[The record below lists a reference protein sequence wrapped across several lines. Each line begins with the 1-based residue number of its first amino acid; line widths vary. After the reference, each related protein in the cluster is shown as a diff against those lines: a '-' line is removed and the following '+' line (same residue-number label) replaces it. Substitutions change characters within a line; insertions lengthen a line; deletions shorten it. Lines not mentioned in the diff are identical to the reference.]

1 MSQPSIEALI
11 EAAQRWMH
19 ADPDPRT
26 RSEVAAAIA
35 SADIR
40 LLESMFGGR
49 LQFGTAGIRGR
60 VGPGPMQMNRLLAG
74 QTAAGLARH
83 LLAAEPE
90 SRSRGVA
97 IGRDARNG
105 SADFLAEMTD
115 VLSGNG
121 IPVHVV
127 DGPAPTP
134 FVAFAL
140 RHLNCA
146 AGVVVTASHN
156 PPEDNGIKVYWGDG
170 AQIVPPTDRA
180 IANAIEDSVIDG
192 VLIPAVGIAAPI
204 RHVGPAHGD
213 SDLVA
218 AYISAAKS
226 LAGPAPPD
234 PVTLVATSLHGVGA
248 PLLGQTLQEAG
259 FGRVIQVADQEQP
272 DPEFP
277 TVSFPNPEE
286 PGALDELLAL
296 AEDRDAALALAN
308 DPDADRLALAAKRSD
323 GTWSA
328 LTGDQTGAVLS
339 EHLLHHLRGTPDL
352 LFATTVVSS
361 RLLGEMAAQA
371 GAHFSETLT
380 GFKWLCR
387 PALEHPQWRQ
397 VLIYE
402 EALGYAIGATTRD
415 KDGISA
421 AVVAADMA
429 NRLAG
434 EGRSVWDVLDDLARI
449 HGAHV
454 TANGSIRLTG
464 ADWREKLVS
473 TADRLAEDP
482 PTQLTGLDVVQQDQP
497 AGDVIR
503 LWLEDNTRVVLRPSG
518 TEPKFKY
525 YCEAIEKVI
534 TSPEAAREAA
544 RERLDRLTAEL
555 SSTIQPEP
563 PR

>member
-1 MSQPSIEALI
+1 MSHSPLDVLI
-11 EAAQRWMH
+11 AAATRWMD
-19 ADPDPRT
+19 ADPDPQT
-26 RSEVAAAIA
+26 RSEVAAVIA
-35 SADIR
+35 SADIGI
-40 LLESMFGGR
+40 LESMFGGR

-60 VGPGPMQMNRLLAG
+60 VGPGPMQMNRLLAR

-83 LLAAEPE
+83 LLVAEPE
-90 SRSRGVA
+90 SRNRGVI

-105 SADFLAEMTD
+105 SADFLAEMTN
-115 VLSGNG
+115 VLSHNG

-170 AQIVPPTDRA
+170 AQIIPPTDRA
-180 IANAIEDSVIDG
+180 IADAIEDSVTDG
-192 VLIPAVGIAAPI
+192 VLIPAVGNAAPI
-204 RHVGPAHGD
+204 RQVGPAHGD

-218 AYISAAKS
+218 AYVTAAKS
-226 LAGPAPPD
+226 LVGSAPPE

-248 PLLGQTLQEAG
+248 PLLGQTLWEAG
-259 FGRVIQVADQEQP
+259 FGRVMQVADQEQP

-277 TVSFPNPEE
+277 TVNFPNPEE

-296 AEDRDAALALAN
+296 AANSGAVLALAN
-308 DPDADRLALAAKRSD
+308 DPDADRLALAAERPD

-328 LTGDQTGAVLS
+328 LTGDETGAVLC

-361 RLLGEMAAQA
+361 RLLGAMAAEA

-429 NRLAG
+429 NRLEG
-434 EGRSVWDVLDDLARI
+434 EGRSVWDVLDGLART

-464 ADWREKLVS
+464 ADWREKLVA

-482 PTQLTGLDVVQQDQP
+482 PTQLIGLDVVRQDQP

-503 LWLEDNTRVVLRPSG
+503 LWLEDDTRVVLRPSG
-518 TEPKFKY
+518 TEPKSKY

-544 RERLDRLTAEL
+544 RGRLNQLTAEL
-555 SSTIQPEP
+555 SSTIQPESRP
-563 PR
+563 